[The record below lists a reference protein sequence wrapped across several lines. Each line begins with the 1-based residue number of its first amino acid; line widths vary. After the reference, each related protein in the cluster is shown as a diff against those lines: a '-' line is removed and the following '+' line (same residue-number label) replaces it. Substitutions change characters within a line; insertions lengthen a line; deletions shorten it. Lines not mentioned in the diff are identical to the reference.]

1 MHCSI
6 SILIHLLNQSF
17 FRRIHFQSFIQVKI
31 RILRNKHHE
40 ETFWIALDLTQSMTL
55 AQNLWEMT
63 IHFVFFEILKQQN
76 KIHTKV
82 FALASRRRSIDFY
95 SFGFVFILL
104 TSIPN
109 CTAHFNVIHFL
120 IGGFIW
126 KFFSFKILKI
136 SKLFFIFLLLSI
148 S

>member
-1 MHCSI
+1 M
-6 SILIHLLNQSF
+6 
-17 FRRIHFQSFIQVKI
+17 
-31 RILRNKHHE
+31 
-40 ETFWIALDLTQSMTL
+40 TFE
-55 AQNLWEMT
+55 QNFWEMM

-82 FALASRRRSIDFY
+82 FAKKTTSIDFY